1 MMPTIST
8 TSSSILDNN
17 NIAINHWNEWK
28 DSAVSDEIINC
39 NVTTI
44 LDSREIDKILNRNT
58 SRRRQHSDNLVPAWC
73 VTGVDP
79 LTDERTLQGVEV
91 KPDTS
96 PTGQD
101 GRIQKYLK
109 PNESEAAPLF
119 LYTGIQG
126 YWKSIIDDILIPLI
140 ITEGAKKA
148 GAGLSI
154 GLATA
159 SIPGVSTCRKK
170 GRLHQNL
177 NLFAALG
184 RTFYLCFD
192 NDILKKPEVQ
202 DALFKLAK
210 ELAAKGSKI
219 MVIMLPEGEAK
230 GMDDFIALHGAE
242 AFRQLVTD
250 ALTFE
255 EWKEEID
262 LLAEQSPYKRKK
274 SKLSRNFDLINQSWG
289 DYLRYNTLKKTVELK
304 GRELLVDRVR
314 LVAARELDVDM
325 TATDVHTIVHT
336 IAESNSY
343 SPVVDYL
350 NEVESKFPEIDPT
363 FLDGL
368 AQEYFG
374 TSDPIHST
382 YFKKFLVA
390 AVARARKPGEK
401 VDHVFM
407 LASQKQG
414 LYKSTFFRIL
424 FGDDWFSDQLGGDI
438 SDKDEKMKMH
448 LFWCL
453 EWSEFESVYKRK
465 DVATLKNFITSVED
479 TFRCP
484 YDRQPLSYKRPC
496 VFVGTTN
503 EQEILHDPTGDRRF
517 WIITVNKKI
526 PIFQVI
532 KDKDKIWAAAN
543 ALHKSGFSW
552 QLTDIEEEQR
562 EILNRDYH
570 SVDPWLEVIEEFLSP
585 GQKFVSTQSLYKLL
599 DIEPSKRDPLIARR
613 VANVMRR
620 LGWVA
625 GREKIDSRWKRGWVL
640 ENIENKILLQ
650 TSDFNGSMDHPCYDR
665 VSADPLNL
673 FQNDSN
679 GSMDQPCYDRVSVD
693 PLNNNLIVVRDQVS
707 LFVSEATQENLI
719 PEIHC
724 DPLEQVSM
732 DQPEPSHSKGDPLIH
747 CNPPE
752 NAKNQKFIESD
763 RPLPPPREVIVE
775 GRFGK
780 SKCIITPLKVIKKRG
795 VDCVFHWTF
804 ADGRTGEAKKVRIT
818 AGPPEADEL
827 AKRIINE
834 WEQEQVKLQQA
845 AEARE
850 LQQMLEDESR
860 RYSVRQL
867 GEDNYEWVKDCSLVE
882 VPSYPVNTYFVFQTP
897 DRKIIRVGDRSEF
910 IQEGENK

>member
-1 MMPTIST
+1 
-8 TSSSILDNN
+8 
-17 NIAINHWNEWK
+17 
-28 DSAVSDEIINC
+28 
-39 NVTTI
+39 
-44 LDSREIDKILNRNT
+44 
-58 SRRRQHSDNLVPAWC
+58 
-73 VTGVDP
+73 
-79 LTDERTLQGVEV
+79 
-91 KPDTS
+91 
-96 PTGQD
+96 
-101 GRIQKYLK
+101 
-109 PNESEAAPLF
+109 
-119 LYTGIQG
+119 
-126 YWKSIIDDILIPLI
+126 
-140 ITEGAKKA
+140 
-148 GAGLSI
+148 
-154 GLATA
+154 
-159 SIPGVSTCRKK
+159 
-170 GRLHQNL
+170 
-177 NLFAALG
+177 
-184 RTFYLCFD
+184 
-192 NDILKKPEVQ
+192 
-202 DALFKLAK
+202 
-210 ELAAKGSKI
+210 
-219 MVIMLPEGEAK
+219 
-230 GMDDFIALHGAE
+230 
-242 AFRQLVTD
+242 VTD

-304 GRELLVDRVR
+304 GRELLADKVR
-314 LVAARELDVDM
+314 LVAARELDVDI

-570 SVDPWLEVIEEFLSP
+570 SVDPWLEVIEEFLTP
-585 GQKFVSTQSLYKLL
+585 GQKFVSTQSLYKVL
-599 DIEPSKRDPLIARR
+599 DINPSDRDTYDARR
-613 VANVMRR
+613 ISNVMRR
-620 LGWVA
+620 LGWTQ
-625 GREKIDSRWKRGWVL
+625 GRQKIDNRWKRGWVCTNN
-640 ENIENKILLQ
+640 EFEFFASETDFTGSTGS
-650 TSDFNGSMDHPCYDR
+650 TSETL
-665 VSADPLNL
+665 AT
-673 FQNDSN
+673 QA
-679 GSMDQPCYDRVSVD
+679 
-693 PLNNNLIVVRDQVS
+693 S
-707 LFVSEATQENLI
+707 LFDPVKKPLLDLTGSTGSTLTHVSEDTILKS
-719 PEIHC
+719 
-724 DPLEQVSM
+724 DPGDPVRSSKFFLL
-732 DQPEPSHSKGDPLIH
+732 DQPEDAQSKGDPVD
-747 CNPPE
+747 PVKPASE
-752 NAKNQKFIESD
+752 AKNQKFIESD
-763 RPLPPPREVIVE
+763 RPLPAPREVIVE

-795 VDCVFHWTF
+795 VDCVFNWTF

-897 DRKIIRVGDRSEF
+897 DHKIIRVGDRSEF
-910 IQEGENK
+910 IQEGENEL